1 MADNAVAGEASQP
14 LAIIDLGVAYL
25 VERAAQAR
33 RCRQGAGKDG

>member
-1 MADNAVAGEASQP
+1 MADNAVSGEASQP

-33 RCRQGAGKDG
+33 AAGKGAGKDG